1 MKTNRTLAALALA
14 FVVLLTGGSAFAQNN
29 YVTPGGSQV
38 DGKVIMCWNGT
49 NAVPCGN
56 STTPLNISGSFSAT
70 LGGFSPNGTYTSLT
84 ATASSSVSTSLSGLG
99 TTVRLTNLGSGTVS
113 CTFSTGSATGVVNNT
128 QIGPSSSVSRVIGTF
143 TSVACID
150 QTGSSGSQLVI
161 LEGGSGLGNDTGGG
175 GGGGSGGGGAVFGPT
190 AVGSA
195 AANPPVLMGG
205 TANGTATGNVAV
217 AEIKTASS
225 AVVGDPAV
233 VVSDPVVASALTTG
247 NGSLAAIATNTGAA
261 IPAGAASIGQ
271 VGSDPS
277 SGKGTPTFAFLALP
291 ATTTTQIV
299 ALSGTKVT
307 YVTSMMAFGGGT
319 VNVTFKYGTG
329 TNCGTGTTTL
339 AGPYPLT
346 AQAGFALG
354 AGTGPVMI
362 VPSGQELCITTDA
375 SVSGGVQLTFQQI

>member
-1 MKTNRTLAALALA
+1 MSRKVL
-14 FVVLLTGGSAFAQNN
+14 FGISVIVVLLAADASFAQAPPS
-29 YVTPGGSQV
+29 VKLCVQIGPL
-38 DGKVIMCWNGT
+38 C
-49 NAVPCGN
+49 VPVN
-56 STTPLNISGSFSAT
+56 SSNPLPISGSFSAT

-99 TTVRLTNLGSGTVS
+99 TTVRFTNLGSGTVS

-175 GGGGSGGGGAVFGPT
+175 GGGGGSSGAVFGPT

-233 VVSDPVVASALTTG
+233 VVSDPMVASALNTG
-247 NGSLAAIATNTGAA
+247 IRTPPNVTPTDCSGTISTGGTAQVAIAAQTTLHGFFIGNIDSAHNDEVLWTSFTTTAA
-261 IPAGAASIGQ
+261 AQTAGSYPLAPPTA
-271 VGSDPS
+271 
-277 SGKGTPTFAFLALP
+277 TTFASFGSFTTPPRLWHKSCGVDLRGHDGPCILLHMVVICEAPGTSRAPRLHRAMGASSTCPIQWLP
-291 ATTTTQIV
+291 SRI
-299 ALSGTKVT
+299 L
-307 YVTSMMAFGGGT
+307 
-319 VNVTFKYGTG
+319 
-329 TNCGTGTTTL
+329 
-339 AGPYPLT
+339 
-346 AQAGFALG
+346 
-354 AGTGPVMI
+354 
-362 VPSGQELCITTDA
+362 
-375 SVSGGVQLTFQQI
+375 